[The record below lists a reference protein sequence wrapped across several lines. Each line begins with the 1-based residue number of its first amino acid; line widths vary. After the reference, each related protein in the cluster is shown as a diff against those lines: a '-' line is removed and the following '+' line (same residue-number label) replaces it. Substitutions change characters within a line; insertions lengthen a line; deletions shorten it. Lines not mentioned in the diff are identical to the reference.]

1 MKKIVFALL
10 FILGS
15 LAVQAQEAEIK
26 WMTLDQALQLQKKKP
41 RKAKPIMM
49 DVYTDWCG
57 PCKYLDKTT
66 FHDPKFVE
74 YVNANYYPVKF
85 NAEGSSQVNYKGR
98 KYANPGYD
106 PNRKGRNAAHEFTN
120 FLQVQG
126 YPSVYVLDK
135 KGEVK
140 SPLVGYRTSD
150 ELIEELK
157 KIN

>member
-1 MKKIVFALL
+1 MKKMFFALL
-10 FILGS
+10 FVLGG
-15 LAVQAQEAEIK
+15 LAVQAQESELK
-26 WMTLDQALQLQKKKP
+26 WMSIDEALAAQKKNP
-41 RKAKPIMM
+41 KPIMM

-66 FHDPKFVE
+66 FQDPKFVE
-74 YVNANYYPVKF
+74 YVKANYYPVKF
-85 NAEGSSQVNYKGR
+85 NGEGTSEVNYKGK
-98 KYANPGYD
+98 KYANPGFD
-106 PNRKGRNAAHEFTN
+106 PNRKGRNSVHEFTM

-135 KGEVK
+135 AGEVK

-150 ELIEELK
+150 ELIAELK